1 MEHLT
6 LWEITILGILVLVV
20 LFWLG
25 PGIKPMIE
33 QSRQAKDRDWPG
45 FLLPIIVVVLF
56 VFLLINLV

>member
-6 LWEITILGILVLVV
+6 LWEITILGMLVLVV

-33 QSRQAKDRDWPG
+33 QSRQAKERDWPG
-45 FLLPIIVVVLF
+45 FLLPIIVVILF